1 MNEIQKIKYDQ
12 CFRDNKFLR
21 EELGDRDEE
30 IQRLK
35 DNIAFLEQKLEQ
47 FEDDI

>member
-1 MNEIQKIKYDQ
+1 MNDLQKIRYDH
-12 CFRDNKFLR
+12 CIKDNQMLQIEIADKN
-21 EELGDRDEE
+21 EE

-35 DNIAFLEQKLEQ
+35 DVIFVLEQKLEQ